1 MSQFGSFALTGQG
14 LRLPEKQ
21 YIIAQ
26 DIARDYDYTATE
38 IYRIDKKL
46 VDSASPMY
54 FEYLA
59 CTFRDQIR
67 LTYDK
72 LPVYTKE
79 LMDSADTWGR
89 CILVMDGTGV
99 GKAAF
104 DLYNSIGLDPF
115 YVCQTGG
122 NSASGVRGRLAGGF
136 ASSQFGDLFG
146 ANVPKSD
153 LYASL
158 KSHLER
164 GLIVNKTKRYA
175 DISKKQFEH
184 FQVEV
189 TKTRKMTYE
198 NDSPDVHD
206 DFITCAMLACWT
218 HDQMKSRQVGR
229 PADNMPSRRRASYD
243 FSPFD
248 KEDSKIWRL

>member
-1 MSQFGSFALTGQG
+1 MRFGSFALTGQG
-14 LRLPEKQ
+14 LRLPERQ

-38 IYRIDKKL
+38 VYRIDKKL
-46 VDSASPMY
+46 VDSTSTMY
-54 FEYLA
+54 FEHLS
-59 CTFRDQIR
+59 CVFRDQIR

-79 LMDSADTWGR
+79 LMTSSDTWGR

-104 DLYNSIGLDPF
+104 DLYNAVGLDPF
-115 YVCQTGG
+115 YVVQTGG
-122 NSASGVRGRLAGGF
+122 NSSSGVRGRAASF
-136 ASSQFGDLFG
+136 SSSQFGDLFG

-153 LYASL
+153 LFASL

-164 GLIVNKTKRYA
+164 GLIANKTEKYA

-184 FQVEV
+184 FQIEI
-189 TKTRKMTYE
+189 TKTKKMTYE
-198 NDSPDVHD
+198 NDSPDIHD
-206 DFITCAMLACWT
+206 DFITCAMLACWI
-218 HDQMKSRQVGR
+218 HDQMPSRQTGR
-229 PADNMPSRRRASYD
+229 PTDNMASSRRSSYD
-243 FSPFD
+243 FSPF
-248 KEDSKIWRL
+248 EEADSKIWRF